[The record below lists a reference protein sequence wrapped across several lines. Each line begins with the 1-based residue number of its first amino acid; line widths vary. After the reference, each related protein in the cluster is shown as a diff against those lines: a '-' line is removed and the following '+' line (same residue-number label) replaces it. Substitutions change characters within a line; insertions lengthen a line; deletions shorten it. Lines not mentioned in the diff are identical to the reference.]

1 MSDIVDSRTQH
12 MSDIHFLRFLVF
24 FLRYFS
30 KVVVFFLFFFL
41 LACRVSVCQ
50 SISTF
55 FVRMRSAG
63 ISKYK
68 KRDCSREV
76 GGCSL

>member
-1 MSDIVDSRTQH
+1 M
-12 MSDIHFLRFLVF
+12 FLIFIFGFLLVF
-24 FLRYFS
+24 SRYFS
-30 KVVVFFLFFFL
+30 MVVDFWGGCFL
-41 LACRVSVCQ
+41 LLAYRVSVCQ

-55 FVRMRSAG
+55 FVRMRFAG
-63 ISKYK
+63 SSKYK